1 MYTSLWGMLF
11 LLFVASSAAVSVV
24 SFACSSHYPRHVAL
38 LHLPPARLSS
48 PLIGFRYIKPLGQGA
63 ILPIKHPIFSAP
75 LKAGGV
81 QPALRMVIGYL
92 LKLPQVG
99 LCWFFFFSFLFLV
112 QGGGTVPFH
121 SHAVKL
127 LQENVC
133 SLLLGKGCT
142 ACAQTHLRVNTWLWG
157 RLCRISVVDT
167 PSLHTPNYWH
177 LQSLCVCNLVFFFE
191 PIING
196 NSS

>member
-99 LCWFFFFSFLFLV
+99 LC
-112 QGGGTVPFH
+112 
-121 SHAVKL
+121 
-127 LQENVC
+127 
-133 SLLLGKGCT
+133 
-142 ACAQTHLRVNTWLWG
+142 
-157 RLCRISVVDT
+157 
-167 PSLHTPNYWH
+167 
-177 LQSLCVCNLVFFFE
+177 
-191 PIING
+191 
-196 NSS
+196 